1 MQRTVI
7 APFLLVSALFWAA
20 LPLGTY
26 AQNDTSKPNVGT
38 AKIYADK
45 TISTPTL
52 VHLVGH
58 ASVTSENYDLLAAD
72 IKAYLPSGSRAGA
85 GVKEAVAE
93 GKPGLQVIAHIRQ
106 PLQSASYT
114 INSDRAVYQPD
125 MSRPSGGSLKFTGHV
140 KVITKLGF
148 LAEPSVSTT
157 DTATILLGVGA
168 DYPQLVTG
176 PTYITLTPAQ

>member
-1 MQRTVI
+1 MQRTVV
-7 APFLLVSALFWAA
+7 ASFLLVFALFWAA
-20 LPLGTY
+20 LPPGTR
-26 AQNDTSKPNVGT
+26 AQNDTSKLNIGT

-58 ASVTSENYDLLAAD
+58 ASVTSENYDFLAAD
-72 IKAYLPSGSRAGA
+72 IKAYLPSGGSGGA

-93 GKPGLQVIAHIRQ
+93 GSPGLQVIAHIRQ

-114 INSDRAVYQPD
+114 ITSDRAVYQPD
-125 MSRPSGGSLKFTGHV
+125 VSRPSGGSLKFTGHV
-140 KVITKLGF
+140 KVITKSGF

-168 DYPQLVTG
+168 DYPQVETG
-176 PTYITLTPAQ
+176 PTHITLTPAQ